1 MRRGEKISDGKL
13 PSTHSA
19 GQWFGFPA
27 WRTYEP
33 KASDALE
40 WSTWPG
46 AGLCLVTGDICAFDI
61 DIKFSWDDESEPAKR
76 GRRCI
81 SEIIKAITSKAGR
94 DTKTTPL
101 RGRENSTSCA
111 FFVRVSS
118 RVEKQVVTLFEVGSD
133 RKHKVEFLASGQQI
147 VIAGMHD
154 SGVRVTSTLSDYA
167 LDRVPT
173 ISAETLQE
181 IMFEIA
187 AVAQRHGA

>member
-1 MRRGEKISDGKL
+1 MINLTPWASAIKAPVSPLSEEISALVDNGFLRYLRPCAPPAVELHTRRGVKISDGKL

-27 WRTYEP
+27 WLTYQP
-33 KASDALE
+33 KASDVLE

-101 RGRENSTSCA
+101 RGRENSTS
-111 FFVRVSS
+111 
-118 RVEKQVVTLFEVGSD
+118 
-133 RKHKVEFLASGQQI
+133 
-147 VIAGMHD
+147 
-154 SGVRVTSTLSDYA
+154 TS
-167 LDRVPT
+167 
-173 ISAETLQE
+173 
-181 IMFEIA
+181 
-187 AVAQRHGA
+187 AQ